1 MTKQEKSQKESERLD
16 KELIE
21 VLLAISVVS
30 GRIAKNIRRLSQKPF
45 AENPKIIKFKQDFLE
60 ELTEIP
66 TKKH

>member
-1 MTKQEKSQKESERLD
+1 MTRQEKLQKESERLD

-30 GRIAKNIRRLSQKPF
+30 ERIAKNIDRLSQKPF
-45 AENPKIIKFKQDFLE
+45 SGDPRIIKFKKDFLE
-60 ELTEIP
+60 ELEQMP

>member
-30 GRIAKNIRRLSQKPF
+30 ERIAKNICRLSQKPF
-45 AENPKIIKFKQDFLE
+45 AENPKTIKFKQDFSE
-60 ELTEIP
+60 ELTETP